1 MSHRIISRLA
11 WIFRTSDRNVA
22 KLRYV
27 RDMKRIA
34 PLLVAALVAMPAQAQ
49 NEDLNEGINLLDE
62 GARLLLR
69 GLMNEMSPALK
80 ELEHALRDLSAYHPP
95 EVLPNGD
102 IIIRRKEPL
111 DPKVGEDG
119 EVEL

>member
-1 MSHRIISRLA
+1 
-11 WIFRTSDRNVA
+11 
-22 KLRYV
+22 
-27 RDMKRIA
+27 MKRIA
-34 PLLVAALVAMPAQAQ
+34 PLMIAAVLAGPVQAQ
-49 NEDLNEGINLLDE
+49 NDELSEGIDLLDE

-80 ELEHALRDLSAYHPP
+80 DLEQALRDLSAYHPP

-102 IIIRRKEPL
+102 IIIRRKTPLEPEI
-111 DPKVGEDG
+111 GEDG